1 MEYTNLPDLSSLGT
15 LKAIV
20 EGGGVSAAAR
30 IMHIG
35 QPAVTKRLRALEQSY
50 GVPLM
55 QRISGRLQLTEAGK
69 KVYHTAALIL
79 ERHLALREELRSLSK
94 GHEVLRL
101 EVTSAIGEHLLP
113 DLLIDFNE
121 DYPNYRIESRLAY
134 SRQIVKHLSAN
145 RVDMALLET
154 APEHPDILVQK
165 WQDDKLWLVCG
176 MKHPLASISK
186 ITTEELR
193 KQKFVLREP
202 RSSIRTAL
210 DKALREIGIDTLN
223 IAFEVGSSEAIIDVL
238 DRGKHVSYMPRFA
251 VEERVK
257 EGGLHHIAVNN
268 FRILRTLW
276 IARGRSAVNHQVA
289 EELIR
294 LIQGMPVVSRKK
306 S

>member
-1 MEYTNLPDLSSLGT
+1 MEYSNLPDLGGLAT

-20 EGGGVSAAAR
+20 EGGGVSEAANK
-30 IMHIG
+30 MHIG
-35 QPAVTKRLRALEQSY
+35 QPAVTKRLRALEESY

-79 ERHLALREELRSLSK
+79 ERHLSLREELRAMNK
-94 GHEVLRL
+94 GGEVLRL
-101 EVTSAIGEHLLP
+101 EVTFAIGEHLLP
-113 DLLIDFNE
+113 DLLVDFNE
-121 DYPNYRIESRLAY
+121 SHPLFKIDSRLAY
-134 SRQIVKHLSAN
+134 SRQIVKHLATG

-176 MKHPLASISK
+176 PNHPLASTNK
-186 ITTEELR
+186 ITKEKLADL
-193 KQKFVLREP
+193 QFVLRES

-210 DKALREIGIDTLN
+210 DKSLREIGIDKLN

-238 DRGKHVSYMPRFA
+238 ELGRHVSYLPRFS

-257 EGGLHHIAVNN
+257 EGSLHHIAVAGLQ
-268 FRILRTLW
+268 ILRTLW
-276 IARGRSAVNHQVA
+276 ISRSRAALDHPVSEA
-289 EELIR
+289 FIR
-294 LIQGMPVVSRKK
+294 LIQASRPAI
-306 S
+306 